1 LWIQRLVSEFTHL
14 LLFLVMT
21 PRNYPDFHWSV
32 AASDDEAFN
41 TIVGQ
46 LPDDPLF
53 EWPWSMVGM
62 ACLRVLALGL

>member
-1 LWIQRLVSEFTHL
+1 VSEFTHL

-21 PRNYPDFHWSV
+21 PGNYPDFHWSV
-32 AASDDEAFN
+32 VASDDEAFN

-46 LPDDPLF
+46 LLDDPLF